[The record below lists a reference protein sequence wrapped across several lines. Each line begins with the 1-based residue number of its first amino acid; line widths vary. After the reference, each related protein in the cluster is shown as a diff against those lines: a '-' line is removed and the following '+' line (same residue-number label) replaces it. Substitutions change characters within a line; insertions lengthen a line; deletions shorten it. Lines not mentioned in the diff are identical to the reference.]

1 MFKSLERAGSGK
13 IELDMQQVCER
24 ITKAV
29 GVSTLVA
36 QTACCI
42 IVFPLTVAVPGH
54 LVTLETRPE
63 RSPL

>member
-1 MFKSLERAGSGK
+1 MFKSLERADSGK

-29 GVSTLVA
+29 GVSTLLVL
-36 QTACCI
+36 TACCI
-42 IVFPLTVAVPGH
+42 IVFPLTVAVPGD
-54 LVTLETRPE
+54 LLTLETRQE